1 MHCELCGKDRELF
14 TAIVEGTQLHVCAG
28 CGRFGKVLSRT
39 QPSTLRK
46 SAPVKQEP
54 VMIEQ
59 TVGDYAQRIRAARER
74 HGMTQE
80 EFAKR
85 IMVKESLVHKME
97 TSQFEPPLDLARKLE
112 KLLRITLVEIREES
126 TVQTTKEKSPPA
138 GLTIGDILK
147 FKP

>member
-1 MHCELCGKDRELF
+1 MHCELCGKDTGLF
-14 TAIVEGTQLHVCAG
+14 TAIVEGTQLRVCAG
-28 CGRFGKVLSRT
+28 CGRFGKVLSRA
-39 QPSTLRK
+39 QPPAARK

-59 TVGDYAQRIRAARER
+59 IVGDYAQRIRTARER
-74 HGMTQE
+74 HSMTQE

-97 TSQFEPPLDLARKLE
+97 TSHFEPPLDLARKLE

-126 TVQTTKEKSPPA
+126 TVQTTKEESRPA

-147 FKP
+147 LKP